1 MKNKRLMQMTE
12 KGASLILDDPKSEGQ
27 ARKQVVDKTLKAF
40 NRLYEYEEL
49 EANGQLLKL
58 PQPLTE
64 AAKFEILRGYQ
75 TGEIVDVVRCKDCKH
90 WTKAVIG
97 RLRGGHPCGKIHGTT
112 EIKQADDY
120 CSWGERLK

>member
-1 MKNKRLMQMTE
+1 MKIEDAIEMLKNEMPNILPVSKDSKHQDDRYRCLSMGADALE
-12 KGASLILDDPKSEGQ
+12 K
-27 ARKQVVDKTLKAF
+27 
-40 NRLYEYEEL
+40 
-49 EANGQLLKL
+49 
-58 PQPLTE
+58 
-64 AAKFEILRGYQ
+64 Q
-75 TGEIVDVVRCKDCKH
+75 TNPDFVEVVRCKDCKH